1 MSLLANSDIDLR
13 SMRRLVQGSNLQVAI
28 HRSGV
33 VFEQAYFY
41 SSVGDVD
48 QVTLQVRT

>member
-1 MSLLANSDIDLR
+1 MSLLANNIDLW

-33 VFEQAYFY
+33 VFDQGYFY
-41 SSVGDVD
+41 SSVGDVY